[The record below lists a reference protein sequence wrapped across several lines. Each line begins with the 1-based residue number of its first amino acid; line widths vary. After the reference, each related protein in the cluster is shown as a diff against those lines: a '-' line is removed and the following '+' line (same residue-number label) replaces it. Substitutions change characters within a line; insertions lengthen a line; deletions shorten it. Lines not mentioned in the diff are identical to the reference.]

1 MMRRFGLGG
10 LGVSETLRFDRP
22 GTERNP
28 LLRLELR
35 FPASLR
41 GRIGQTLR
49 SRNVAW
55 RGPKPGPIH
64 VGMHSPPPC
73 A

>member
-10 LGVSETLRFDRP
+10 LGVPETLRFGRDRI
-22 GTERNP
+22 GRKY
-28 LLRLELR
+28 LRRIDLR

-41 GRIGQTLR
+41 GRIRHSLR
-49 SRNVAW
+49 FRKVAW
-55 RGPKPGPIH
+55 TGPKPATRL
-64 VGMHSPPPC
+64 VRMHSPPC

>member
-10 LGVSETLRFDRP
+10 LGVSETLRFGRDRI
-22 GTERNP
+22 GRKY
-28 LLRLELR
+28 LRRLDLR

-41 GRIGQTLR
+41 RRIGQSLR
-49 SRNVAW
+49 FRKVAW
-55 RGPKPGPIH
+55 TGLKPGPRL
-64 VGMHSPPPC
+64 VRMHPPC